1 MAPSAAPLPSAAA
14 VEQHHESFRRCVDD
28 WDSRVSVLTH
38 QDCLPFLFIFL
49 IPRLLPTLV
58 SASCLTSPASFN
70 PFLPPYPFLLL
81 HPPSSISPCLPHPLQ
96 VLHRLLPR
104 LLLFGKSPAVNP
116 HSSATPESSSSNA
129 ASSVVGG
136 TIADQHEDGDAGE
149 AGDSDAEDR
158 GDREEREG
166 RDGDGGSEESQEER
180 DDSRG
185 LGGPAE
191 ARGEGGTSK
200 SGRPQGDDSEA
211 GRDRSEEDSKKCEE
225 SDSVEEAEEAG
236 WEGGSAVEE
245 GREGTGGVE
254 GEEQQQVARVLVE
267 LQALVLVGKDLT
279 ATMEELLVL
288 LVTLVGGEDGRGA
301 GWWDGGLGEGE
312 ADEGLQEL
320 LRSDWFKSTEYF
332 TVSVLMELQALV
344 LVGKDL
350 TATMEELVVLL
361 VGLVGGE
368 DGRGAGWDGGLAG
381 GLGEEEADE
390 GFRSFFPALDALAA
404 GAAVLLVIDSALAA
418 NPAVARGI
426 AAYNRM
432 LQAVRCNMEAYSS
445 VHSGAK
451 RYQKQRGRSS
461 RGQREEFELSL
472 AELQGLLMMLEAA
485 IGPQG
490 QEGTFFQSW
499 KESVARAVG
508 PEAPPVAAAAK
519 AGKGGK
525 GGRAKASGGRQVL
538 SGRAL
543 WRQQQKWLLPLVTHL
558 NASAYSALHAIGSH
572 SEQHNTRRHLA
583 GCIALFLSLAPIAA
597 SGYEKQLMKAT
608 PSLFEAV
615 RLHPLLPLA
624 GPLPLSASL
633 PPLLALH
640 LPPALLAVSPAPFSA
655 LGEGK
660 GGGKAGAKGAGG
672 KGGVKAVKGSAE
684 KRGNGGE
691 SARGVREVCEDVL
704 RGALDRANEDLP
716 RLASA
721 FPPLAASLSAALRL
735 PLSLS
740 LQCDLLEEA
749 VGSQVKLVEQT
760 LAVTCNARHQV
771 QTLLDLHASL
781 RVSLKR
787 RQIVLVAAVLQAIK
801 QVEAALAACLPSL
814 SLHLPLYQQH
824 LLRQL
829 NAALLPLQMDQLAKL
844 PWPSPLQAHPTTGD
858 VEGGSEAMGGGGG
871 GMEGEVAGQ
880 PSSSSVA
887 TLLASAPPPAGS
899 LFPWSNRAAMDTHK
913 KLVNSIATVSP
924 LLVTSSCLPPV
935 PVSPSCHPFLSPLR
949 VTRSCLPFV
958 SPVPV
963 SPSCHPFLSPLRVTL
978 SCLSPLRL
986 PPTAPPPTLLLSYYL
1001 KPTVTTAFLPFHSS
1015 RPMPI
1020 EHPAVTPLTI
1030 PTLQLTSMLQ
1040 LTWHQLPSDRLLSFL
1055 STACALIPPLV
1066 STYSLACSKHPF
1078 HPFYKHIYPLPPPF
1092 TRVKRLYLVDAF
1104 LDGARLLLQPHTQER
1119 HGKQSKEHTGRR
1131 SSSRS
1136 VSWGDI
1142 YSVENQLEAALVQS
1156 FQWPLT
1162 RDVIADLHLHAISHS
1177 DLNSANP
1184 RFNPRKTR
1192 VRNLLQ
1198 FLHLPPIRVLSR
1210 RIDIQAHLGEDVRQ
1224 LAASKYRLLL
1234 PPIAIGG
1241 GLAFRLHS
1249 APTPSST
1256 SSPALPF
1263 SLFHPP
1269 SLAANLPF
1277 FVSAFSFDLSTL
1289 TFHQRPSSLAR
1300 FHEPS
1305 SPIPST
1311 RHADSSSPF
1320 SSAHGPRS
1328 LTLRQLSGLLQSTHA
1343 MLFLQHAAT
1352 SACKL
1357 IAGKLSHLSRSYKN
1371 SLNIKSVKTP
1381 LKTLSKN
1388 WTHLHFLSE
1397 LPLLY
1402 SSHFQQ
1408 KLQEIS
1414 VDPDWRIAKPAPV
1427 NNNHDASGTPAS
1439 SSAAQVVAGK
1449 GKEENRGRGGA
1460 DKRPWGEV
1468 VVEEVREMGVALGF
1482 VLAAATAACHSAEHT
1497 LRITPPPFESTQKRC
1512 RITPPPPPPRIAP
1525 LPPASPP
1532 PLLALQ
1538 FPPSSLTH
1546 STRATTSSS
1555 REPFQRELQAS
1566 PHRPFLMLPAA
1577 IPPLSLILASK
1588 KQLAQQRLADAVGG
1602 GGRDGCVGGGRG
1614 GGGSSGS
1621 EGGRGWERGGEGE
1634 GGAWEAQDDDWLP
1647 DDGFTLG
1654 VAFLLTVANQRLAF
1668 DSIYWLSL
1676 ALHHLS
1682 FQRQAMPTNP
1692 PSTLTPAAAAAA
1704 GGGGAAAAATAAG
1717 TVGGAVSGKSA
1728 GRRADAGEEEDDEE
1742 EEGEGAGGAGKG
1754 VTSLWSSWFGATAA
1768 SVETAASQPEL
1779 SPELTHQLR
1788 QRERV
1793 LAGMAEQLSLMNV
1806 VTISALRLFDS
1817 RPHTT

>member
-38 QDCLPFLFIFL
+38 Q
-49 IPRLLPTLV
+49 
-58 SASCLTSPASFN
+58 
-70 PFLPPYPFLLL
+70 
-81 HPPSSISPCLPHPLQ
+81 

-104 LLLFGKSPAVNP
+104 LLLFGKSPTVNP

-361 VGLVGGE
+361 VGLVGGK

-390 GFRSFFPALDALAA
+390 GLQELLRSDWSFTPALDALAA

-461 RGQREEFELSL
+461 RGQLEEFELSL
-472 AELQGLLMMLEAA
+472 AELQGLLMMLETA

-499 KESVARAVG
+499 KESVAWAVG
-508 PEAPPVAAAAK
+508 PEAPPLAAAAK

-583 GCIALFLSLAPIAA
+583 GCIALFLSLAPIA
-597 SGYEKQLMKAT
+597 
-608 PSLFEAV
+608 
-615 RLHPLLPLA
+615 
-624 GPLPLSASL
+624 
-633 PPLLALH
+633 
-640 LPPALLAVSPAPFSA
+640 
-655 LGEGK
+655 GEGK

-735 PLSLS
+735 PLRLS
-740 LQCDLLEEA
+740 LQCDSLEEA

-760 LAVTCNARHQV
+760 LAVTCSARHQV
-771 QTLLDLHASL
+771 QTLLELHASL

-801 QVEAALAACLPSL
+801 QVESALAACLPSL

-829 NAALLPLQMDQLAKL
+829 NAALLPLQVLSGSSQVFFPAPPLSACSNPSFTPCTSTSILFPTVHSCQKFVKAYPSGLNLSPSL
-844 PWPSPLQAHPTTGD
+844 PPTFLQQQPPPL
-858 VEGGSEAMGGGGG
+858 
-871 GMEGEVAGQ
+871 
-880 PSSSSVA
+880 PSS
-887 TLLASAPPPAGS
+887 LPPPA
-899 LFPWSNRAAMDTHK
+899 F
-913 KLVNSIATVSP
+913 
-924 LLVTSSCLPPV
+924 C
-935 PVSPSCHPFLSPLR
+935 
-949 VTRSCLPFV
+949 
-958 SPVPV
+958 
-963 SPSCHPFLSPLRVTL
+963 
-978 SCLSPLRL
+978 
-986 PPTAPPPTLLLSYYL
+986 
-1001 KPTVTTAFLPFHSS
+1001 
-1015 RPMPI
+1015 
-1020 EHPAVTPLTI
+1020 
-1030 PTLQLTSMLQ
+1030 
-1040 LTWHQLPSDRLLSFL
+1040 
-1055 STACALIPPLV
+1055 
-1066 STYSLACSKHPF
+1066 
-1078 HPFYKHIYPLPPPF
+1078 
-1092 TRVKRLYLVDAF
+1092 
-1104 LDGARLLLQPHTQER
+1104 
-1119 HGKQSKEHTGRR
+1119 QSH
-1131 SSSRS
+1131 
-1136 VSWGDI
+1136 
-1142 YSVENQLEAALVQS
+1142 
-1156 FQWPLT
+1156 
-1162 RDVIADLHLHAISHS
+1162 
-1177 DLNSANP
+1177 
-1184 RFNPRKTR
+1184 
-1192 VRNLLQ
+1192 
-1198 FLHLPPIRVLSR
+1198 
-1210 RIDIQAHLGEDVRQ
+1210 
-1224 LAASKYRLLL
+1224 
-1234 PPIAIGG
+1234 
-1241 GLAFRLHS
+1241 
-1249 APTPSST
+1249 
-1256 SSPALPF
+1256 
-1263 SLFHPP
+1263 
-1269 SLAANLPF
+1269 
-1277 FVSAFSFDLSTL
+1277 
-1289 TFHQRPSSLAR
+1289 
-1300 FHEPS
+1300 
-1305 SPIPST
+1305 
-1311 RHADSSSPF
+1311 
-1320 SSAHGPRS
+1320 
-1328 LTLRQLSGLLQSTHA
+1328 
-1343 MLFLQHAAT
+1343 
-1352 SACKL
+1352 
-1357 IAGKLSHLSRSYKN
+1357 
-1371 SLNIKSVKTP
+1371 
-1381 LKTLSKN
+1381 
-1388 WTHLHFLSE
+1388 
-1397 LPLLY
+1397 
-1402 SSHFQQ
+1402 
-1408 KLQEIS
+1408 
-1414 VDPDWRIAKPAPV
+1414 
-1427 NNNHDASGTPAS
+1427 
-1439 SSAAQVVAGK
+1439 
-1449 GKEENRGRGGA
+1449 
-1460 DKRPWGEV
+1460 
-1468 VVEEVREMGVALGF
+1468 
-1482 VLAAATAACHSAEHT
+1482 
-1497 LRITPPPFESTQKRC
+1497 
-1512 RITPPPPPPRIAP
+1512 
-1525 LPPASPP
+1525 
-1532 PLLALQ
+1532 
-1538 FPPSSLTH
+1538 
-1546 STRATTSSS
+1546 
-1555 REPFQRELQAS
+1555 
-1566 PHRPFLMLPAA
+1566 
-1577 IPPLSLILASK
+1577 
-1588 KQLAQQRLADAVGG
+1588 
-1602 GGRDGCVGGGRG
+1602 
-1614 GGGSSGS
+1614 
-1621 EGGRGWERGGEGE
+1621 
-1634 GGAWEAQDDDWLP
+1634 
-1647 DDGFTLG
+1647 
-1654 VAFLLTVANQRLAF
+1654 
-1668 DSIYWLSL
+1668 
-1676 ALHHLS
+1676 
-1682 FQRQAMPTNP
+1682 
-1692 PSTLTPAAAAAA
+1692 
-1704 GGGGAAAAATAAG
+1704 
-1717 TVGGAVSGKSA
+1717 
-1728 GRRADAGEEEDDEE
+1728 
-1742 EEGEGAGGAGKG
+1742 
-1754 VTSLWSSWFGATAA
+1754 
-1768 SVETAASQPEL
+1768 
-1779 SPELTHQLR
+1779 
-1788 QRERV
+1788 
-1793 LAGMAEQLSLMNV
+1793 
-1806 VTISALRLFDS
+1806 
-1817 RPHTT
+1817 

>member
-1 MAPSAAPLPSAAA
+1 MAPSAASLPSAAA

-38 QDCLPFLFIFL
+38 QLQSRSQSACDLDSWHDVIG
-49 IPRLLPTLV
+49 V
-58 SASCLTSPASFN
+58 SAEPWGGGNPAAASIASSVVASAAAAPAAAAPAGAEGSARVSPDSLN
-70 PFLPPYPFLLL
+70 LLIQ
-81 HPPSSISPCLPHPLQ
+81 HISSKCCAIYDAERE
-96 VLHRLLPR
+96 VLNRLLPR
-104 LLLFGKSPAVNP
+104 LLLFGKSPAGPVNP
-116 HSSATPESSSSNA
+116 HSSATSEFSSCNA
-129 ASSVVGG
+129 PSSVVGE
-136 TIADQHEDGDAGE
+136 TIADQHEGGDVGE
-149 AGDSDAEDR
+149 AGDSDGEDR

-166 RDGDGGSEESQEER
+166 GDGDGGSEESQEER
-180 DDSRG
+180 GGDEVRLSGRVGREEEDSRG

-200 SGRPQGDDSEA
+200 SDRIDGDNGE
-211 GRDRSEEDSKKCEE
+211 GERDRSQEDSEKCED
-225 SDSVEEAEEAG
+225 DSVEEAVEADWEDG
-236 WEGGSAVEE
+236 NAVEGGREGE

-254 GEEQQQVARVLVE
+254 GEEQQRVARVLVE

-288 LVTLVGGEDGRGA
+288 LVALLGGEDGR
-301 GWWDGGLGEGE
+301 
-312 ADEGLQEL
+312 
-320 LRSDWFKSTEYF
+320 R
-332 TVSVLMELQALV
+332 
-344 LVGKDL
+344 
-350 TATMEELVVLL
+350 
-361 VGLVGGE
+361 
-368 DGRGAGWDGGLAG
+368 AGWDGGLAG

-390 GFRSFFPALDALAA
+390 GLQELLCSDWFKSTEYFTVRLDAPALDALAA

-432 LQAVRCNMEAYSS
+432 LQAVRCNMEAYSA
-445 VHSGAK
+445 VHGGAK
-451 RYQKQRGRSS
+451 RYQKKGGRGS
-461 RGQREEFELSL
+461 RGQREAFELSL

-490 QEGTFFQSW
+490 EHGTFFQSW

-508 PEAPPVAAAAK
+508 PAAPPLAAAAK

-525 GGRAKASGGRQVL
+525 GGRGKASAGRQVL

-558 NASAYSALHAIGSH
+558 NSSADSALHAIGSH

-597 SGYEKQLMKAT
+597 SGYEKQLIKAT

-624 GPLPLSASL
+624 GPLPLSATL

-640 LPPALLAVSPAPFSA
+640 LPPSLLAVSPAPFSA

-672 KGGVKAVKGSAE
+672 KGEVKAVKGSAE
-684 KRGNGGE
+684 GRGNGGE
-691 SARGVREVCEDVL
+691 SSRGVREVCEDVL
-704 RGALDRANEDLP
+704 RRALDRANEDLP

-735 PLSLS
+735 PLRLS

-749 VGSQVKLVEQT
+749 VGSQVKLVHQT
-760 LAVTCNARHQV
+760 LAVTCNSRHQV

-801 QVEAALAACLPSL
+801 QVESALAACLPSL

-844 PWPSPLQAHPTTGD
+844 PRPSPLQAHPTTGD

-871 GMEGEVAGQ
+871 GIEGEVAGQ

-887 TLLASAPPPAGS
+887 ALLASAPPPAGS
-899 LFPWSNRAAMDTHK
+899 LFPWSNKAAMDNHK
-913 KLVNSIATVSP
+913 KLVNSIAT
-924 LLVTSSCLPPV
+924 
-935 PVSPSCHPFLSPLR
+935 F
-949 VTRSCLPFV
+949 
-958 SPVPV
+958 
-963 SPSCHPFLSPLRVTL
+963 
-978 SCLSPLRL
+978 
-986 PPTAPPPTLLLSYYL
+986 
-1001 KPTVTTAFLPFHSS
+1001 
-1015 RPMPI
+1015 
-1020 EHPAVTPLTI
+1020 
-1030 PTLQLTSMLQ
+1030 TSMLQ

-1055 STACALIPPLV
+1055 STACALIPPIVAPIPSCQPLLAQLHF
-1066 STYSLACSKHPF
+1066 STLLPSLSSSSPSSASSTTTTACFFLSSRAHLLAPALAALYSQ
-1078 HPFYKHIYPLPPPF
+1078 PLIQPNS
-1092 TRVKRLYLVDAF
+1092 LQYLIDAF
-1104 LDGARLLLQPHTQER
+1104 LDGARLLLQPHTQDR
-1119 HGKQSKEHTGRR
+1119 HSKQSKEHTGRR

-1136 VSWGDI
+1136 VLWGDI

-1177 DLNSANP
+1177 DLHSSNP
-1184 RFNPRKTR
+1184 RFNPRKTG

-1198 FLHLPPIRVLSR
+1198 FLQLPPIRLLSSQV
-1210 RIDIQAHLGEDVRQ
+1210 DIQAHVAQALAASLYNHTAATPANWKLGEDVRQ

-1263 SLFHPP
+1263 SLLHPP

-1328 LTLRQLSGLLQSTHA
+1328 LTLRQLFGLLQSTHA

-1357 IAGKLSHLSRSYKN
+1357 IAGKLSHLSR
-1371 SLNIKSVKTP
+1371 
-1381 LKTLSKN
+1381 
-1388 WTHLHFLSE
+1388 
-1397 LPLLY
+1397 
-1402 SSHFQQ
+1402 
-1408 KLQEIS
+1408 
-1414 VDPDWRIAKPAPV
+1414 
-1427 NNNHDASGTPAS
+1427 
-1439 SSAAQVVAGK
+1439 
-1449 GKEENRGRGGA
+1449 
-1460 DKRPWGEV
+1460 
-1468 VVEEVREMGVALGF
+1468 
-1482 VLAAATAACHSAEHT
+1482 AEHT
-1497 LRITPPPFESTQKRC
+1497 LSALPSHAAGSPLHRLLLASPLSHQSLLLLSSLSNSLRAAAHTQPVPLLHLLIFTSFFLQPRLV
-1512 RITPPPPPPRIAP
+1512 PSGPPRRFFFP
-1525 LPPASPP
+1525 LPSH
-1532 PLLALQ
+1532 
-1538 FPPSSLTH
+1538 PPS
-1546 STRATTSSS
+1546 
-1555 REPFQRELQAS
+1555 QELQAS
-1566 PHRPFLMLPAA
+1566 PHRPFLTLPVA
-1577 IPPLSLILASK
+1577 IPPLSLLLASK
-1588 KQLAQQRLADAVGG
+1588 KQLAQQRLADAVAG
-1602 GGRDGCVGGGRG
+1602 GGRDGRVGGGRVG
-1614 GGGSSGS
+1614 GDPGGS

-1668 DSIYWLSL
+1668 DSIDWFSL

-1682 FQRQAMPTNP
+1682 FQRQAMPSNP
-1692 PSTLTPAAAAAA
+1692 PSTLTSAAASSDGGGGGSGTGGAAA
-1704 GGGGAAAAATAAG
+1704 GATGAVSGKSGGGGAAAG
-1717 TVGGAVSGKSA
+1717 
-1728 GRRADAGEEEDDEE
+1728 EDDE
-1742 EEGEGAGGAGKG
+1742 GEDGDGTGGAGGG

-1768 SVETAASQPEL
+1768 AEPAASQPEL

-1788 QRERV
+1788 QRERM

-1806 VTISALRLFDS
+1806 VSIAALRLFGS
-1817 RPHTT
+1817 SPATTTQ

>member
-38 QDCLPFLFIFL
+38 Q
-49 IPRLLPTLV
+49 
-58 SASCLTSPASFN
+58 
-70 PFLPPYPFLLL
+70 
-81 HPPSSISPCLPHPLQ
+81 

-116 HSSATPESSSSNA
+116 HSFSSATPEFPSSNA

-180 DDSRG
+180 HDSRG

-225 SDSVEEAEEAG
+225 SDSVEEAEKAG
-236 WEGGSAVEE
+236 WEGGSVVEE

-332 TVSVLMELQALV
+332 T
-344 LVGKDL
+344 
-350 TATMEELVVLL
+350 
-361 VGLVGGE
+361 
-368 DGRGAGWDGGLAG
+368 
-381 GLGEEEADE
+381 
-390 GFRSFFPALDALAA
+390 PALDALAA

-451 RYQKQRGRSS
+451 RHQKQRGRSS

-499 KESVARAVG
+499 KESAAWAVG
-508 PEAPPVAAAAK
+508 PEAPPLAAAAK

-735 PLSLS
+735 PLRLS
-740 LQCDLLEEA
+740 LQCDSLEEA

-760 LAVTCNARHQV
+760 LAVTCSARHQV
-771 QTLLDLHASL
+771 QTLLELHASL

-801 QVEAALAACLPSL
+801 QVESALAACLPSL

-829 NAALLPLQMDQLAKL
+829 NAALLPLQVLSGSSQVFF
-844 PWPSPLQAHPTTGD
+844 PAH
-858 VEGGSEAMGGGGG
+858 EH
-871 GMEGEVAGQ
+871 
-880 PSSSSVA
+880 
-887 TLLASAPPPAGS
+887 ASADVASAAIGS
-899 LFPWSNRAAMDTHK
+899 P
-913 KLVNSIATVSP
+913 P
-924 LLVTSSCLPPV
+924 LL
-935 PVSPSCHPFLSPLR
+935 PLD
-949 VTRSCLPFV
+949 C
-958 SPVPV
+958 
-963 SPSCHPFLSPLRVTL
+963 
-978 SCLSPLRL
+978 
-986 PPTAPPPTLLLSYYL
+986 
-1001 KPTVTTAFLPFHSS
+1001 
-1015 RPMPI
+1015 
-1020 EHPAVTPLTI
+1020 
-1030 PTLQLTSMLQ
+1030 
-1040 LTWHQLPSDRLLSFL
+1040 
-1055 STACALIPPLV
+1055 
-1066 STYSLACSKHPF
+1066 
-1078 HPFYKHIYPLPPPF
+1078 
-1092 TRVKRLYLVDAF
+1092 LYLIDAF
-1104 LDGARLLLQPHTQER
+1104 LDGARLILQPHTQER
-1119 HGKQSKEHTGRR
+1119 HGKQPKEHTGRR
-1131 SSSRS
+1131 SGSRTI
-1136 VSWGDI
+1136 SWGDV
-1142 YSVENQLEAALVQS
+1142 YSLENQLEAALVQS
-1156 FQWPLT
+1156 FLRPLT

-1177 DLNSANP
+1177 DLHSANP
-1184 RFNPRKTR
+1184 RFNPRKTG

-1198 FLHLPPIRVLSR
+1198 FLQLLPIRLLSR
-1210 RIDIQAHLGEDVRQ
+1210 QIDIQAHVTQALAASLYNHTAAAPANWKLGEDVRQ

-1249 APTPSST
+1249 PPTST
-1256 SSPALPF
+1256 STASPALPF
-1263 SLFHPP
+1263 SILHPP

-1289 TFHQRPSSLAR
+1289 TFHQRPSSLAS

-1305 SPIPST
+1305 SPTPST
-1311 RHADSSSPF
+1311 RHADSSPAF
-1320 SSAHGPRS
+1320 SSHGPQS
-1328 LTLRQLSGLLQSTHA
+1328 LKLRQLAALLQSTHA

-1357 IAGKLSHLSRSYKN
+1357 IAGKLSHLSRLHASTLPAPPVAH
-1371 SLNIKSVKTP
+1371 SLAYCPSCSLMLFLVCPVESSEISRFPRP
-1381 LKTLSKN
+1381 LPSSPSPLTLSP
-1388 WTHLHFLSE
+1388 LS
-1397 LPLLY
+1397 L
-1402 SSHFQQ
+1402 
-1408 KLQEIS
+1408 
-1414 VDPDWRIAKPAPV
+1414 
-1427 NNNHDASGTPAS
+1427 AS
-1439 SSAAQVVAGK
+1439 
-1449 GKEENRGRGGA
+1449 
-1460 DKRPWGEV
+1460 
-1468 VVEEVREMGVALGF
+1468 F
-1482 VLAAATAACHSAEHT
+1482 
-1497 LRITPPPFESTQKRC
+1497 PPFQ
-1512 RITPPPPPPRIAP
+1512 
-1525 LPPASPP
+1525 
-1532 PLLALQ
+1532 
-1538 FPPSSLTH
+1538 
-1546 STRATTSSS
+1546 
-1555 REPFQRELQAS
+1555 ELQAS
-1566 PHRPFLMLPAA
+1566 SHRPFPTLPAA

-1588 KQLAQQRLADAVGG
+1588 KQLAQQRRADAVAG
-1602 GGRDGCVGGGRG
+1602 GGRDGRVGDFCVDSHTLLFHTPSHLFQELQASPHRPFLTLPAAIPPLSLLLASKKQLAQQRLADAVAGGGRDGRVEG
-1614 GGGSSGS
+1614 GRNDNGAGRS
-1621 EGGRGWERGGEGE
+1621 EGGRGSEGGGEGE
-1634 GGAWEAQDDDWLP
+1634 GGAWEGQDDDWLP

-1654 VAFLLTVANQRLAF
+1654 VAFLLTVANQRLTF
-1668 DSIYWLSL
+1668 ESMDWFSL

-1692 PSTLTPAAAAAA
+1692 PSTLTPAAAAAVGGGRGA
-1704 GGGGAAAAATAAG
+1704 SAAGAVGAEKGKSGGGGAD
-1717 TVGGAVSGKSA
+1717 VG
-1728 GRRADAGEEEDDEE
+1728 EEDDEE
-1742 EEGEGAGGAGKG
+1742 EEGEGTGGSGRG
-1754 VTSLWSSWFGATAA
+1754 VTSLWSSWFGAAVAA
-1768 SVETAASQPEL
+1768 AEPAASQPEL

-1788 QRERV
+1788 QRERM

-1806 VTISALRLFDS
+1806 VTIAALRLFES
-1817 RPHTT
+1817 SSAATQ